1 MASRRKVSWEHGL
14 PQFPKSIIVL
24 VQCYNVRLR
33 SETSVKQHGMSSVLF
48 CDIIWSSAGVT
59 GIAHSFVNCTFLS
72 TQVDFEVSNSAI
84 LLLNILYLDQALDSS
99 IKTQSLACGSDKCVY
114 DDDDDDNDINL
125 RLGGASETDSP

>member
-14 PQFPKSIIVL
+14 PQFPKSIIVE
-24 VQCYNVRLR
+24 CYNVHLR
-33 SETSVKQHGMSSVLF
+33 SETAVKQYGMSSVLF

-59 GIAHSFVNCTFLS
+59 GIAYSFVNCTFFL

-84 LLLNILYLDQALDSS
+84 LLLNILCLDQALDSS
-99 IKTQSLACGSDKCVY
+99 CKSQTPACGSDKCVY
-114 DDDDDDNDINL
+114 DNDGDNGINL